1 MAGKYFSFRRDGG
14 SAANGHK
21 INLASIKLYEI
32 PNILQIAAA
41 TITGDTS
48 QSIATYEAVNLIKNL
63 DSRSSGNYLHPIINS
78 IGTQG
83 TNEPCFKTSEVQLDS
98 LDTILVLG
106 IDLGESFF
114 QHSIL
119 VIEDQRNGQTACTE
133 NANNW
138 L

>member
-1 MAGKYFSFRRDGG
+1 MR
-14 SAANGHK
+14 
-21 INLASIKLYEI
+21 LYEI
-32 PNILQIAAA
+32 PNILQIVEA

-119 VIEDQRNGQTACTE
+119 VIEDQRYGQTACTE

>member
-1 MAGKYFSFRRDGG
+1 MAGHYLSFRRDGY
-14 SAANGHK
+14 SAYDLK
-21 INLASIKLYEI
+21 LALSSMRLYEV
-32 PNILQIAAA
+32 PNLLQIVAA

-48 QSIATYEAVNLIKNL
+48 QSKATYEAVNLITNL

-114 QHSIL
+114 
-119 VIEDQRNGQTACTE
+119 
-133 NANNW
+133 
-138 L
+138 